1 MDTAIKVFIWIGMIA
16 GLWTII
22 APVLG
27 WLALKKIE
35 KNEMDTT
42 WKILV
47 LLFVNLIAG
56 ILLFVKKDEPANA

>member
-56 ILLFVKKDEPANA
+56 ILLFVKKDETANA

>member
-56 ILLFVKKDEPANA
+56 ILLFVKKDEAANA

>member
-1 MDTAIKVFIWIGMIA
+1 MDTAIKVFIWIGMIV

-27 WLALKKIE
+27 WMALKKIE

-47 LLFVNLIAG
+47 FLFVNMIAG
-56 ILLFVKKDEPANA
+56 ILLFVKKDEAANA